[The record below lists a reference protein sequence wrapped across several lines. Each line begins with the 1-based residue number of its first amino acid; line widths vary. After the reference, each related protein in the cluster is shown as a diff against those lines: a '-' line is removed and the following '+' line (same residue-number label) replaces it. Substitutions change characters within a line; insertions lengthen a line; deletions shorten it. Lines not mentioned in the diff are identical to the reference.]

1 MGLSARCRATQGRRT
16 TDGEA
21 HLEGDRL
28 TFRGGFRI
36 TVPFDSI
43 TAVRVQTGTL
53 ILECPNGR
61 LALRIGAGAEKWA
74 EKIRN
79 PRSRIDKLGIKTGA
93 KVTVLGL
100 EDPKFEKD
108 LRDRTS
114 DISRRMRKDTESVF
128 LGAQR
133 TGDLARMSRCRANL
147 AQDGALWVVY
157 PKGRGRQDI
166 TRADVIKA
174 GRMAGLVDVKIV
186 KFSESHTALK
196 FVIPLAKRLN
206 KS

>member
-1 MGLSARCRATQGRRT
+1 MGLSARCRATRGALIL
-16 TDGEA
+16 DGPD
-21 HLEGDRL
+21 GRL
-28 TFRGGFRI
+28 T
-36 TVPFDSI
+36 
-43 TAVRVQTGTL
+43 L
-53 ILECPNGR
+53 R
-61 LALRIGAGAEKWA
+61 LGSGA

-79 PRSRIDKLGIKTGA
+79 PRSRIDKLGIKAGA

-133 TGDLARMSRCRANL
+133 TGDLARMDRCRTNL

-157 PKGRGRQDI
+157 PKGRQDI
-166 TRADVIKA
+166 TRAAVMKA
-174 GRMAGLVDVKIV
+174 GKMAGLVDVKIV

>member
-16 TDGEA
+16 TNAEA
-21 HLEGDRL
+21 HLESDRI
-28 TFRGGFRI
+28 TFRGDFRI
-36 TVPFDSI
+36 TVPFESI
-43 TAVRVQTGTL
+43 TGVRVKTGTL
-53 ILECPNGR
+53 ILECPDGR
-61 LALRIGAGAEKWA
+61 LALGIGPGAERWA

-79 PRSRIDKLGIKTGA
+79 PRSRIEKLGIKPGA

-108 LRDRTS
+108 LEGRTS
-114 DISRRMRKDTESVF
+114 DISRRMRKDTETVF

-133 TGDLARMSRCRANL
+133 AGDLARMDRCRANL
-147 AQDGALWVVY
+147 TQDGALWVVY
-157 PKGRGRQDI
+157 PKGRHDI
-166 TRADVIKA
+166 ARADVMKA
-174 GRMAGLVDVKIV
+174 GKTAGLVDVKIV

>member
-1 MGLSARCRATQGRRT
+1 MGLSARCRATRGRRT

-53 ILECPNGR
+53 ILECPDGR

-79 PRSRIDKLGIKTGA
+79 PRSRIDKLGIKPGA

-133 TGDLARMSRCRANL
+133 TGDLARMDRCRANL
-147 AQDGALWVVY
+147 AQHGALWVVY
-157 PKGRGRQDI
+157 PRGHQDI
-166 TRADVIKA
+166 TRAEVMNA
-174 GRMAGLVDVKIV
+174 GKMAGLVDVKIV

-206 KS
+206 KP

>member
-1 MGLSARCRATQGRRT
+1 MN
-16 TDGEA
+16 
-21 HLEGDRL
+21 
-28 TFRGGFRI
+28 
-36 TVPFDSI
+36 
-43 TAVRVQTGTL
+43 TGTL
-53 ILECPNGR
+53 ILECSGGR

-79 PRSRIDKLGIKTGA
+79 PRSRIDKLGIKPGA

-100 EDPKFEKD
+100 EGPKFEKD

-114 DISRRMRKDTESVF
+114 DISRRIRKDSESVF

-133 TGDLARMSRCRANL
+133 IGDLARMNRCRANL
-147 AQDGALWVVY
+147 AQHGALWVVY
-157 PKGRGRQDI
+157 PKGRQDI
-166 TRADVIKA
+166 TRAEVMKA
-174 GRMAGLVDVKIV
+174 GKMAGLVDVEIV